1 MTSSLL
7 VFTIFKS
14 FYLVCFYLQLQ
25 VYVYNNIVHI
35 FAEKMFFIVT
45 VITEGTQGDKLMAI
59 LLLEQFYNRTKL
71 AHWVSSLSEVKS
83 RAIIPQRTKQSK
95 STSTST
101 RTRLRC
107 E

>member
-14 FYLVCFYLQLQ
+14 FYLVCFYLQ
-25 VYVYNNIVHI
+25 VYVYNIVHI

-95 STSTST
+95 NTSTST